1 MYDVKLD
8 FHNSLIQKH
17 VNQLRFM
24 PVIDDIY
31 ESNKQHHPE
40 SQHKTEKECQSKNQ
54 HELVMPEPKAHLH
67 SDTQKILIDLTPTV
81 SVTLQNENEPSEFT
95 NTPLVNDPTYSIP
108 NERPKCICRLLAY
121 LKDDEALRERCSV

>member
-1 MYDVKLD
+1 
-8 FHNSLIQKH
+8 
-17 VNQLRFM
+17 M

-40 SQHKTEKECQSKNQ
+40 SQHRTEKECQSKNQ
-54 HELVMPEPKAHLH
+54 HELVMPEPKTHLH